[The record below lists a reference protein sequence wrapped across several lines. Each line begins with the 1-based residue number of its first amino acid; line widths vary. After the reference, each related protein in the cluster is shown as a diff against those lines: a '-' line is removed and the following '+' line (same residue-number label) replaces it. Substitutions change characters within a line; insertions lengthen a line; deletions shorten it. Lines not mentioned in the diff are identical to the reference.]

1 MHTCRFT
8 VSRLPRV
15 CDRDV
20 ECVCATMLRP
30 IWRALNLYRFPFP
43 GLCYSIS
50 GAPPC
55 DQCNPLHLHHA
66 TPFLP
71 LTARPS
77 KRRSRTAYGRVV
89 CVSVCACARARCRAV
104 RSGHRGPTVTSKNLE
119 RTPLW
124 FLRWRRISSM
134 RRLGKGSPTVKTL
147 FALIMHPTPTLLRP
161 AHTLL

>member
-1 MHTCRFT
+1 MVQSCGPPRRSARVPLTMNFPLGRVHKTRRGCPIQYSLHTCRLAA
-8 VSRLPRV
+8 SRLPRV

-50 GAPPC
+50 GAAPC
-55 DQCNPLHLHHA
+55 NQCNPLHLHHA

-77 KRRSRTAYGRVV
+77 KRRSRTANERVV
-89 CVSVCACARARCRAV
+89 CVRSAQPCALVTAIRQSLPKIWSGFRFGSCD
-104 RSGHRGPTVTSKNLE
+104 RSGL
-119 RTPLW
+119 
-124 FLRWRRISSM
+124 
-134 RRLGKGSPTVKTL
+134 
-147 FALIMHPTPTLLRP
+147 A
-161 AHTLL
+161 A